1 MKSREKKI
9 GKINLRK
16 LLDKKLLLPLL
27 VVTVVVF
34 ILSRGGQEFD
44 SIQTVRVE
52 EKTITSEISASGSIK
67 SQTSSTLKFSTAGKI
82 AWIGVEEG
90 NYLNKGQA
98 VASLEKEPFL
108 VALRQAQQDVNAADA
123 VLSQVYDEA
132 KKQTAAENFDQKIR
146 RTNAETTKNKT
157 YDTMR
162 KAEFD
167 LAHTTIYSP
176 QNGVVTNLNFIVG
189 EEVTPASEIA
199 QVQDLENLKFVA
211 EVDETDIGK
220 TQVGQKVKITL
231 DAYPEQAIDATTEQ
245 ISPVATTTET
255 GATIFEVTASIT
267 GESTSIGAERQYR
280 QSLSANKLS
289 YYIGMNG
296 QAQIII
302 EEKTNTLVIPSDAV
316 TDDKYVRVKA
326 GPTYVQR
333 EIKTGLKSDT
343 EVEVIEGLSVGEEIV
358 ISGPQPQRPNLLRRI
373 FTR

>member
-1 MKSREKKI
+1 MKIGGKKI

-27 VVTVVVF
+27 VVTVVVS

-44 SIQTVRVE
+44 SMQTVRVE

-67 SQTSSTLKFSTAGKI
+67 SQTSSTLKFSTPGKI
-82 AWIGVEEG
+82 AWIGVKEG

-146 RTNAETTKNKT
+146 RTNAETAKNKA

-189 EEVTPASEIA
+189 EEVTSASEIA

-267 GESTSIGAERQYR
+267 GESTYIGAGRQY
-280 QSLSANKLS
+280 QLS

-296 QAQIII
+296 QAQIIVK
-302 EEKTNTLVIPSDAV
+302 EKTDVLTIPIDALI
-316 TDDKYVRVKA
+316 DDNYVRVKA

-333 EIKTGLKSDT
+333 EIKTGLESDT
-343 EVEVIEGLSVGEEIV
+343 EVEVTEGLSVGEEIV
-358 ISGPQPQRPNLLRRI
+358 ISGPQTQRPNLLRRI